1 MKKSKS
7 FVFLISI
14 IFISL
19 FIGITH
25 GNKETIYSTMSL
37 DKAEIKQGEKVS
49 LEIKIHNPENIN
61 TYKAK
66 LNYDENVWEKLDDNS
81 FTSKNTWELPKYNPD
96 NANFILINKQ
106 SSIDNTEVLT
116 IELTA
121 LTNAPLG
128 KTDISLDGI
137 SASDINKEY
146 NMKELKTEINILA
159 SSNKEEP
166 SKPVDP
172 IPEEKPTEPINP
184 NPSKENTKPSN
195 IEENQ
200 PIPPSKEKPKNPQN
214 PTGTNSN
221 DKQDNIDTNKNEENK
236 LTDKTEENS
245 NKIIENTEETKE
257 NKKVIYIVLIVIIL
271 ILFIILFSIYK
282 KNTKQVLMILLIY
295 ISYFSNV
302 LIVKAND
309 NIFLGDA
316 NRNSIID
323 DNDIELLES
332 HLIELS
338 KISSRAIVDMNSD
351 SKLTLVDLSLLI
363 AQELDNPYDT
373 YNVTGIT
380 SWTPIPIV
388 SKELLD
394 YPEVTTGGE
403 GCQWPIGMS
412 ISEDGQLMLIG
423 TDVGGIYRSTDGG
436 KTYEQSNA
444 GLNSRGAGA
453 FAIDPNNSS
462 YVIAIGINSYP
473 YDSNG
478 PHISEDGGITWK
490 QTKSMLI
497 KGHRDIRD
505 AVTYDKSSYDLNKNR
520 TMIAYWSTAYKTE
533 TNSLNDDNAGLY
545 QTLDGGYT
553 WTLINK
559 DLYDGTIKINPQTGE
574 VYVSKNDGIYYSNDK
589 GATFTKIVN
598 DGVTGFDLIE
608 SSGKVYLY
616 YCNNEGTFICENGLS
631 FSKISSTNFPQN
643 AVNIKVSPVDKN
655 KIIIISKEG
664 DYQNYPYYSEDG
676 GVTWIKSILD
686 DSLSMMPYNNRA
698 SIPLWSPTINKV
710 WLFVQGDFVS
720 SSIDS
725 GKTFKWDSNGITGIL
740 SGGLVHYNVYNPDI
754 IYFGSQDYNGAI
766 TTDGGKTWKYINMS
780 ENRWGGFCY
789 GGYAVDE
796 NTYFVGVSPS
806 WEGVRRLKITFDGG
820 KTIIDTGMDFTQEN
834 LRVSIESSY
843 QSPTDPKVLFAAD
856 LRSDDG
862 GRTWKKMNGC
872 INVYTHNPK
881 GQKELYGMDETAQ
894 YVVVSYDNGVTWK
907 KVNNEVL
914 QPNPNFAPLKIDD
927 VAYDWKNNSVYV
939 AAGWGYLYRI
949 SVQDGTQEYVINKYL
964 PKYNVAPLNQKGS
977 NVITKVAVDP
987 NDPNIIYCGGAG
999 NGYMNNSALYRSV
1012 DGGKSFQVIT
1022 ANTTNSIVKTGY
1034 QMGYETN
1041 SIEVNPITGEVL
1053 FAGGCFG
1060 ISKLSPPYPI
1070 PVISKV
1076 SN

>member
-7 FVFLISI
+7 FIFLIGI
-14 IFISL
+14 IFISI

-25 GNKETIYSTMSL
+25 GARETIYSTISL
-37 DKAEIKQGEKVS
+37 DKIEIKQGETVS

-66 LNYDENVWEKLDDNS
+66 LNYDENVWEDLDGNS
-81 FTSKNTWELPKYNPD
+81 FTSENTWELPKYNPD

-106 SSIDNTEVLT
+106 NSKDNTEVVT

-121 LTNAPLG
+121 STSAPLG
-128 KTDISLDGI
+128 KTNIFLEDI
-137 SASDINKEY
+137 SASSVFEEY
-146 NMKELKTEINILA
+146 NMKELKTEINIIA
-159 SSNKEEP
+159 SNNKEEEP
-166 SKPVDP
+166 SRPVDP
-172 IPEEKPTEPINP
+172 APEDKPTEPT
-184 NPSKENTKPSN
+184 KEETKKQ
-195 IEENQ
+195 EN
-200 PIPPSKEKPKNPQN
+200 S
-214 PTGTNSN
+214 TGTNSN
-221 DKQDNIDTNKNEENK
+221 NKQDNIDTNKNEEEK
-236 LTDKTEENS
+236 PTDKTEENS
-245 NKIIENTEETKE
+245 DRPIESLQNNKE
-257 NKKVIYIVLIVIIL
+257 NSSNKKTIYIVSLIIIL
-271 ILFIILFSIYK
+271 ILLIILFSIYK
-282 KNTKQVLMILLIY
+282 KNTKQVLMIILIC
-295 ISYFSNV
+295 ISYFSNA
-302 LIVKAND
+302 LIVEADN

-323 DNDIELLES
+323 DNDIELLEG
-332 HLIELS
+332 HLIDLS
-338 KISSRAIVDMNSD
+338 KISSKTIVDMNED
-351 SKLTLVDLSLLI
+351 NTLTLIDLSILI
-363 AQELDNPYDT
+363 AQKLDNPYDT
-373 YNVTGIT
+373 YNITGIT
-380 SWTPIPIV
+380 SWTPVPIV
-388 SKELLD
+388 SKELLETS
-394 YPEVTTGGE
+394 EVTTGGE

-412 ISEDGQLMLIG
+412 ISEDGHLMLIG

-436 KTYEQSNA
+436 KNFEQSNA

-453 FAIDPNNSS
+453 FVIDPNNSS

-478 PHISEDGGITWK
+478 PHISEDGGKTWK

-497 KGHRDIRD
+497 KGHRDVRD
-505 AVTYDKSSYDLNKNR
+505 SVAYDKTSYDSNKNR
-520 TMIAYWSTAYKTE
+520 TMVAYWSTAYKTE
-533 TNSLNDDNAGLY
+533 ANSLNDDNAGLY
-545 QTLDGGYT
+545 QTTDGGYT
-553 WTLINK
+553 WTLINN
-559 DLYDGTIKINPQTGE
+559 DLYDGTIKINPLTGE
-574 VYVSKNDGIYYSNDK
+574 VYVSKKDGIYYSNDK
-589 GATFTKIVN
+589 GATFTKIVG
-598 DGVTGFDLIE
+598 DELTGFDLIE
-608 SSGKVYLY
+608 NSGKIYLY
-616 YCNNEGTFICENGLS
+616 YCNNEGTFISEDGLT
-631 FSKISSTNFPQN
+631 FNKIISTSLPKN

-655 KIIIISKEG
+655 KMLIVSKEG

-676 GVTWIKSILD
+676 GVTWIKSTLD
-686 DSLSMMPYNNRA
+686 NSLSMMPYNNRS
-698 SIPLWSPTINKV
+698 SIPLWSPTTNKV

-720 SSIDS
+720 SSIDN
-725 GKTFKWDSNGITGIL
+725 GKTFRWDSNGITGIL
-740 SGGLVHYNVYNPDI
+740 SGGLIHYNVYNLDI
-754 IYFGSQDYNGAI
+754 IYFGSQDYNGAV

-780 ENRWGGFCY
+780 KNKWGGFCY

-796 NTYFVGVSPS
+796 NTYFVGVSDS
-806 WEGVRRLKITFDGG
+806 WVGTRRLKITFDGG
-820 KTIIDTGMDFTQEN
+820 KTIIDTGMDFTLEN
-834 LRVSIESSY
+834 LRNSIESSY
-843 QSPTDPKVLFAAD
+843 QSPIDPKVLFAAD

-862 GRTWKKMNGC
+862 GHTWKKMDGC

-949 SVQDGTQEYVINKYL
+949 SVTDGSQEYVINKYL

-1022 ANTTNSIVKTGY
+1022 ANTTNSIVKNGY

-1041 SIEVNPITGEVL
+1041 SIEVNPKTGEVL

-1060 ISKLSPPYPI
+1060 ISRLSPPYPI
-1070 PVISKV
+1070 PTISKFF
-1076 SN
+1076 N